1 MHPHVA
7 AEASRLRSRELAR
20 EARRYNAFVL
30 DRPARTPAPPR
41 RMAGNLL
48 IAAGERLVGRPPD
61 LEPRR
66 A

>member
-20 EARRYNAFVL
+20 EARRHNAFVL
-30 DRPARTPAPPR
+30 DRPARTPAPR
-41 RMAGNLL
+41 RVAGNLL